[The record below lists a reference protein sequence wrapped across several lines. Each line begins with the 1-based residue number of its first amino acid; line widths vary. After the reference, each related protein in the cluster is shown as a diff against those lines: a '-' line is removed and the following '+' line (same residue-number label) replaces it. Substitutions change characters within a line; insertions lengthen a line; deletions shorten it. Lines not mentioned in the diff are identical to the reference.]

1 MKVQTGLSIDSETLT
16 RIDQMRG
23 EVPRSRILERL
34 INRGIA
40 SENAEKVGSES

>member
-1 MKVQTGLSIDSETLT
+1 MKVQTGLSIDSETLE
-16 RIDQMRG
+16 RIDQSRG

-40 SENAEKVGSES
+40 AEHAEKMGSES